1 MIEERVSA
9 KVPIVKFRHRKTM
22 IEGDISL
29 YNTLALQN
37 TDLLRTYA
45 EIDSRTKV
53 LGHTVKYFAKICRI
67 GDASCGSLSS
77 YAYIVMMWVFYLENN
92 FSDLNKSFYRLNNLK
107 LTKSFL
113 LRQIYY
119 ISKKYVTNVSI
130 CRFFKYS
137 MAGILLKKHKTDD
150 K

>member
-45 EIDSRTKV
+45 EIDGRTKV

-77 YAYIVMMWVFYLENN
+77 YAYIVMM
-92 FSDLNKSFYRLNNLK
+92 
-107 LTKSFL
+107 
-113 LRQIYY
+113 
-119 ISKKYVTNVSI
+119 
-130 CRFFKYS
+130 
-137 MAGILLKKHKTDD
+137 
-150 K
+150 